1 MDVNDVIST
10 EYDVLE
16 PDTRVSK
23 LKGFFQETGK
33 KAVLVVG
40 DEFEGVVTRRQL
52 ITSHFQPEAKLRS
65 ITTNPPKVGRH
76 DDVREVARQ
85 MVESNSKVVP
95 VFEGDDIVGV
105 VAVDDL
111 LAEVN
116 SNLEVLDVADVYTSE
131 LITVGEQTTV
141 GEIINRFRENA
152 ISRVPVMD
160 DSGDLVGIVTLYDML
175 GFSVRDEDRQ
185 QGSGSND
192 GQPGG
197 QGTRQGEPDRML
209 DIPAVDIMNS
219 PVETTTTDASLADAV
234 EKMLAND
241 YSSLVVV
248 GDVGP
253 SGMLTKTDV
262 LRALTWQEEEHT
274 MPVQVT
280 NVDLLGTMEREDVA
294 EMVSEVTDKYQDMQV
309 LHAHVHLKQHKEQ
322 MRGNHLIHSKI
333 ILHTN
338 KGQFVAT
345 GEGFGTRH
353 SLRLARDRLERKV
366 LGEKG
371 VKRSDRDAE
380 RLFKELG
387 F

>member
-52 ITSHFQPEAKLRS
+52 ITSHYQPEAKLRK

-85 MVESNSKVVP
+85 MVESDSKVVP
-95 VFEGDDIVGV
+95 VFEGDEIVGV
-105 VAVDDL
+105 VTVDDL

-116 SNLEVLDVADVYTSE
+116 SNLSVLDVDDVYTSE
-131 LITVGEQTTV
+131 LVTVGEDTSV
-141 GEIINRFRENA
+141 GQIINKFREHA

-160 DSGDLVGIVTLYDML
+160 EGRLVGIVTLYDML

-185 QGSGSND
+185 QGSGNKD

-197 QGTRQGEPDRML
+197 QGSRHGDLDRML
-209 DIPAVDIMNS
+209 DIPAVDVMNS
-219 PVETTTTDASLADAV
+219 PVETTTTDESLSNAV
-234 EKMLAND
+234 EKMLKND
-241 YSSLVVV
+241 YSSLVVQ
-248 GDVGP
+248 DNVGP

-262 LRALTWQEEEHT
+262 LRALTWQEEEQRL
-274 MPVQVT
+274 PVQVT
-280 NVDLLGTMEREDVA
+280 NIDLLGTMSREDVA
-294 EMVSEVTDKYQDMQV
+294 DMVTDVTDKYKDLQV
-309 LHAHVHLKQHKEQ
+309 LHTHVHLKQHKEQ

-353 SLRLARDRLERKV
+353 SLRLSRDRLERKV

-380 RLFKELG
+380 RLLKELG
-387 F
+387 L